1 MNAPTSKV
9 TPSVFTAKY
18 WNIPHLDKAQLPD
31 IQQRIDSKTKPLGA
45 LGQLEIVAKNLS
57 LIQGYHSGD
66 YQKIDIHQPCIMIFA
81 ADHGIAANGV
91 SIAPSEVTG
100 QMVANFLAGG
110 AAINCFCDSL
120 DISIKVVNAGML
132 SKVKTPHPILI
143 SQPIANGTA
152 DFSVA
157 PAMTGAQAEQCL
169 LMGEQAA
176 KLQLATGTNVL
187 GFGEMG
193 IGNTSAASALFSVLT
208 GLPVGQ
214 TTGLG
219 TGITSQQLAKKIQLI
234 SLAKQRIQQKY
245 AVETLPPHT
254 ALIEVGGFE
263 IGQIVGA
270 MLATASAGKTII
282 VDGFIVSVA
291 ALIAVRIAPEAQ
303 QFMLFAH
310 RSAENAHQLL
320 LKELKAAPLLDL
332 GLRLGEGT
340 GAALAVPLLKVAAN
354 FYNNMATFDSAQVTV

>member
-1 MNAPTSKV
+1 M
-9 TPSVFTAKY
+9 TPSVPAVFTAEY
-18 WNIPHLDKAQLPD
+18 WHIPQLDQDKLPS
-31 IQQRIDSKTKPLGA
+31 IQNRIDTKTKPLGA
-45 LGQLEIVAKNLS
+45 LGQLETVAKHLS

-66 YQKIDIHQPCIMIFA
+66 YQQIHIHQPCIMIFA

-120 DISIKVVNAGML
+120 DVQIKVIDAGML
-132 SKVKTPHPILI
+132 NPVETPHPILI
-143 SQPIANGTA
+143 NQRISNGTA
-152 DFSVA
+152 DLSIE
-157 PAMTGAQAEQCL
+157 PAMTHAQAEECL

-176 KLQLATGTNVL
+176 KLQLTTGTNVL

-193 IGNTSAASALFSVLT
+193 IGNTSAASALLCVLT
-208 GLPVGQ
+208 GLSAEQ
-214 TTGLG
+214 TTGVG
-219 TGITSQQLAKKIQLI
+219 TGITPEQLANKIQLI
-234 SLAKQRIQQKY
+234 HLAQQRVQEKY
-245 AVETLPPHT
+245 TGEKIDCHS

-270 MLATASAGKTII
+270 MLATASAGKTIL
-282 VDGFIVSVA
+282 VDGFIVSIA
-291 ALIAVRIAPEAQ
+291 ALLVIRIAPQAQ

-310 RSAENAHQLL
+310 CSAENAHQLL
-320 LKELKAAPLLDL
+320 LKELNATPLLDL

-340 GAALAVPLLKVAAN
+340 GAAMAIPLLRVAAN
-354 FYNNMATFDSAQVTV
+354 VYNNMATFDSAQVTI